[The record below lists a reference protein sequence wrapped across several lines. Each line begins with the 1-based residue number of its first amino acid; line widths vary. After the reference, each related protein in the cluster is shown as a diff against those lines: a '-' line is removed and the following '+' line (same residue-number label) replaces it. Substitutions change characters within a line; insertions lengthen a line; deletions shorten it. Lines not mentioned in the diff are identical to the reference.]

1 MKDKE
6 KMKET
11 AAEQIIEA
19 VEFANIVSVN
29 AADTGTTLSA
39 SLFRNIRDAIFHFK
53 AMCDCMEEDEAVRH
67 FYSLKEHLTR
77 GEKDAVI
84 SFGKSVAD
92 AVFDLIQ
99 MSDLDN
105 CFEEEDIAV
114 FRQSTHMIKNIFM
127 DMRTDGMHVKEKPGI
142 SVRDAW
148 FSIMRQTEIIND
160 ICHKRGVHLF

>member
-1 MKDKE
+1 MIDKE

-84 SFGKSVAD
+84 
-92 AVFDLIQ
+92 
-99 MSDLDN
+99 
-105 CFEEEDIAV
+105 
-114 FRQSTHMIKNIFM
+114 
-127 DMRTDGMHVKEKPGI
+127 
-142 SVRDAW
+142 W
-148 FSIMRQTEIIND
+148 IIVLKKK
-160 ICHKRGVHLF
+160 I

>member
-53 AMCDCMEEDEAVRH
+53 AMCDCMEEDEVVRH

-148 FSIMRQTEIIND
+148 CSIMRQTKIISMNY
-160 ICHKRGVHLF
+160 